1 MFGGISIWQLLI
13 LLVIVVLIFGTRRLG
28 SMGSDVGE
36 AIKNFRSAMS
46 DGDSNKPTTKT
57 PEVLPGS
64 TPTASG
70 APVEPSR
77 DKSRPG

>member
-1 MFGGISIWQLLI
+1 MFSGVSIWQLLI
-13 LLVIVVLIFGTRRLG
+13 LLVIVVLVFGTRRLG

-46 DGDSNKPTTKT
+46 DGDSTKPTAKAA
-57 PEVLPGS
+57 EVLPGS
-64 TPTASG
+64 TPTAS

-77 DKSRPG
+77 DESRPG